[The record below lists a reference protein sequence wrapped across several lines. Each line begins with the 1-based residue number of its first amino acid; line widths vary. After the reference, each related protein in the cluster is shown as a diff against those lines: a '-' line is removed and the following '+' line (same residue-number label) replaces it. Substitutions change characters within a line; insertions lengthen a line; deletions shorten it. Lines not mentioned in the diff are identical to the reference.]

1 MGNKR
6 KNRNSIQS
14 NTDLSKVE
22 EPEEN
27 VPVKN
32 IKKSSSYSGSRNS
45 NPFSIVPDNF
55 SDKNDSDN
63 SSDKDQFEELESIS
77 QFNGGVSQRKS
88 SYGKQSSV
96 SAVSYSTDFN
106 NNSEIQSEFSKNDQ
120 SEAGQNKKLK
130 KKGSKKK
137 EKTLQMYDER
147 YEPTKLPS
155 RDDVNEIMVH
165 LKMASQ
171 KSWQVFL
178 GFIQWIAVKL
188 LALVVLIIQVVLLI
202 VGFIWK
208 VITTVFYHTMRI
220 IFSVFPILNSILLKK
235 HDKKDPFKR
244 SQNNINMKRIINQER
259 EDQLNSL
266 QSNPSMKKRFT
277 LALDLDETLV
287 YTQPYKQKL
296 KEKVNEQDN
305 PDIVQ
310 VIHPSQ
316 QSVQFFTLKKRPGLD
331 IFLLEMSKIFNL
343 VIYSSAQ
350 KQYVDAI
357 VDKIDTNKLIV
368 KRLYRDQC
376 FKYPG
381 LYIKD
386 IQQVGSIESSIIL
399 DNSQEAVQLDFNNS
413 LIIPSFRGD
422 ESDQHLYTYSKILQ
436 YAAECSKQKNT
447 NISDQL
453 QLIKQ
458 DL

>member
-6 KNRNSIQS
+6 KNRSSIQS
-14 NTDLSKVE
+14 NTDLSKIE
-22 EPEEN
+22 EPA
-27 VPVKN
+27 PTKN
-32 IKKSSSYSGSRNS
+32 IKKSNSYSGSRSS

-55 SDKNDSDN
+55 SDRNDSDN
-63 SSDKDQFEELESIS
+63 SSDKDQFEELQSIS
-77 QFNGGVSQRKS
+77 QSNGDVGQRRLSQ
-88 SYGKQSSV
+88 GKQSSASV
-96 SAVSYSTDFN
+96 VSYSTDFN
-106 NNSEIQSEFSKNDQ
+106 DGSEIQSEFSKNDQ
-120 SEAGQNKKLK
+120 SEVGQSKKLK

-137 EKTLQMYDER
+137 EKTLQMYDEQ
-147 YEPTKLPS
+147 YETTKLPS
-155 RDDVNEIMVH
+155 RDDVNEIIVH
-165 LKMASQ
+165 LKIASQ

-178 GFIQWIAVKL
+178 GFIQWISVKL

-202 VGFIWK
+202 ISFIWK
-208 VITTVFYHTMRI
+208 IITTVFYHAMRI
-220 IFSVFPILNSILLKK
+220 IFSVFPILNSILLKQ
-235 HDKKDPFKR
+235 HNKKDPFKR

-259 EDQLNSL
+259 EDSFTSL
-266 QSNPSMKKRFT
+266 QSNPSIMKKRYT

-296 KEKVNEQDN
+296 KEKVDEQNN

-436 YAAECSKQKNT
+436 YAAESSKQKNT

>member
-1 MGNKR
+1 MGNKK

-14 NTDLSKVE
+14 NTDLPNIE
-22 EPEEN
+22 EPEEIA
-27 VPVKN
+27 PVKN
-32 IKKSSSYSGSRNS
+32 IKKSSSYSGSRSS

-55 SDKNDSDN
+55 SDRNDSDN
-63 SSDKDQFEELESIS
+63 SSDKDNFEELESIS
-77 QFNGGVSQRKS
+77 QFNGGVSQRRLS
-88 SYGKQSSV
+88 QGKQSSV
-96 SAVSYSTDFN
+96 SSVSYSTDFN
-106 NNSEIQSEFSKNDQ
+106 NESEIQSEFSKNDQ
-120 SEAGQNKKLK
+120 SEMGQSKKLK
-130 KKGSKKK
+130 KKGKKK

-147 YEPTKLPS
+147 YETTKLPS

-202 VGFIWK
+202 ISFIWK
-208 VITTVFYHTMRI
+208 IITTVFYHVMRI

-259 EDQLNSL
+259 EDSINSL

-296 KEKVNEQDN
+296 KEQVDEQNN

-436 YAAECSKQKNT
+436 YAAESSKLKNT